1 MSRFLIDEDVNQR
14 AIRGVPATGK
24 GFDILFPEQGSY
36 KGADDTAIRK
46 IANAERRVLVSQ
58 ERDFGRFQLQPEDVP
73 EGAIWLRPGRISQ
86 RSIRELL
93 TGLCTVLL
101 NEFPSTP
108 YDFRGKIVE
117 VYAHR
122 VVIHASGGHSTSYR
136 VPPAD
141 G

>member
-14 AIRGVPATGK
+14 AIRAVPAKGK
-24 GFDILFPEQGSY
+24 GFDILVPEQGSY

-86 RSIRELL
+86 RRIRQLL
-93 TGLCTVLL
+93 TGLCNVLL
-101 NEFPSTP
+101 SEFPSTA

-117 VYAHR
+117 VYADC
-122 VVIHASGGHSTSYR
+122 VVIHAAGGHSTSYR
-136 VPPAD
+136 VPP